1 MAQQEDTISHFSHP
15 GHELVKRN
23 YIGPS
28 FLCDMCWEHLSGP
41 GYGCSAGCDFGIHES
56 CAGHPQTLSSQAHHA
71 HPLVLVQTRR
81 DVVAHICD
89 VCVGDCAAGCFLYRC
104 PPCGFDMH
112 PRCARLPQIVR
123 SSRHSEHD
131 LTLVDADGCC
141 AAAACAAAK
150 LPRQPPCCNRYLL
163 EFRGEL
169 FCVDVATRVPL
180 HCKQVLL
187 ELVSVHRMQV
197 GDEGRPRWVETGE

>member
-1 MAQQEDTISHFSHP
+1 MDEQDRVAAALCASTVLP
-15 GHELVKRN
+15 G
-23 YIGPS
+23 
-28 FLCDMCWEHLSGP
+28 
-41 GYGCSAGCDFGIHES
+41 
-56 CAGHPQTLSSQAHHA
+56 
-71 HPLVLVQTRR
+71 
-81 DVVAHICD
+81 
-89 VCVGDCAAGCFLYRC
+89 AA
-104 PPCGFDMH
+104 
-112 PRCARLPQIVR
+112 
-123 SSRHSEHD
+123 
-131 LTLVDADGCC
+131 
-141 AAAACAAAK
+141 AAAACATAK